1 MCRKNKPPKS
11 SLDSPSATAACDA
24 LCAAASLGGD
34 TDTIAAMLGAILGA
48 CSGYDALPAEPVAT
62 IRRVNA
68 LDLDPL
74 VNGLLGL
81 RARTD

>member
-1 MCRKNKPPKS
+1 
-11 SLDSPSATAACDA
+11 
-24 LCAAASLGGD
+24 
-34 TDTIAAMLGAILGA
+34 MLGAILGA

-74 VNGLLGL
+74 ADRLLGL